1 MKTGPKLRVSNADEV
16 AERLPYL
23 SRAAAERAT
32 EPGSAKVS
40 LQRHKRLLARAQEM
54 AANLKAR
61 P

>member
-1 MKTGPKLRVSNADEV
+1 MKTGPKRRVDVVDGAQ
-16 AERLPYL
+16 RLPYR
-23 SRAAAERAT
+23 SRAAGGRAT

-54 AANLKAR
+54 AADLKAR